1 MSKSRVDVSVMYPT
15 DGRTYDVA
23 IDLNYDAT
31 VTPETHDRINVDFKS
46 KKKDLDR
53 TFARLTVTRPVARW
67 LGLALLRASLQ
78 DKQEQCLEVRADRFA
93 HDHVP

>member
-1 MSKSRVDVSVMYPT
+1 MMYPT

-46 KKKDLDR
+46 KKKDLD
-53 TFARLTVTRPVARW
+53 
-67 LGLALLRASLQ
+67 
-78 DKQEQCLEVRADRFA
+78 
-93 HDHVP
+93 

>member
-1 MSKSRVDVSVMYPT
+1 MVYPA

-53 TFARLTVTRPVARW
+53 TFARLTVTRAVARW
-67 LGLALLRASLQ
+67 LGLALLRASSQ
-78 DKQEQCLEVRADRFA
+78 DEQEQRLEVRADRFA
-93 HDHVP
+93 HDQAP